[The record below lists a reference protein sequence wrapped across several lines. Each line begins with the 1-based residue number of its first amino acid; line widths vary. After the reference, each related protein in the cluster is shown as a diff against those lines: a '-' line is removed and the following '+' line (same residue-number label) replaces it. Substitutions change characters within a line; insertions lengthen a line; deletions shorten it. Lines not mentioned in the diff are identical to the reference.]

1 MRMLFGLLLLVST
14 GLYAEGD
21 DAHALTVRVTNIPG
35 VKGNL
40 LVGLYQTAES
50 FTDSPM
56 AESPKIK
63 LVTAEDQIVV
73 FDDLKPGK
81 YAVAVVQDLN
91 RNGKLD
97 RNFLG
102 MPKEPLGF
110 SVIKKIPKGKPKFED
125 CAFEIRDEPV
135 AMVIA
140 LVTK

>member
-1 MRMLFGLLLLVST
+1 MKLLLGLLLFVST
-14 GLYAEGD
+14 GAFAAEPK
-21 DAHALTVRVTNIPG
+21 ANLLTVRVTDIPG

-40 LVGLYQTAES
+40 LVGLYDTAAS

-56 AESPKIK
+56 DVSPKIE

-73 FDDLKPGK
+73 FNDLKPGK
-81 YAVAVVQDLN
+81 YAIAVVQDLN
-91 RNGKLD
+91 KNGKLD

-102 MPKEPLGF
+102 MPKEPLAF

-125 CAFEIRDEPV
+125 CAFDIGEEPV

>member
-1 MRMLFGLLLLVST
+1 MKLLFGLLLLLSP
-14 GLYAEGD
+14 GLFAEEGD
-21 DAHALTVRVTNIPG
+21 ALTVRVTDIPG

-40 LVGLYQTAES
+40 LVGLYETAES

-56 AESPKIK
+56 AESPKIELK
-63 LVTAEDQIVV
+63 TAEDQIVV
-73 FDDLKPGK
+73 FKDLKPGK
-81 YAVAVVQDLN
+81 YAIAVVQDLN
-91 RNGKLD
+91 KNGKLD

-102 MPKEPLGF
+102 MPKEPLAF